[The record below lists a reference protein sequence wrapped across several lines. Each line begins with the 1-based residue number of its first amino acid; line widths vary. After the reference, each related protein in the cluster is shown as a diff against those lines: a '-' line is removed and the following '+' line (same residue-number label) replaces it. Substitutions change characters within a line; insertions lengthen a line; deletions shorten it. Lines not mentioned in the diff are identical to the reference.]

1 MKTFITFDGATIAY
15 HDEGEGSLLSFCTA
29 MALMALGNSG
39 ISSGFSPYL
48 KKDKR
53 FSSKHLGELR
63 RYRILLAMD
72 AAG

>member
-1 MKTFITFDGATIAY
+1 MMKAKAP
-15 HDEGEGSLLSFCTA
+15 LLSFCTA
-29 MALMALGNSG
+29 MALMALGNLG
-39 ISSGFSPYL
+39 ISSVFSPYL

-63 RYRILLAMD
+63 RYLILLSVD